1 MPDEMAVL
9 TSRPPPNMAAPT
21 RTSRRVING
30 ELRGCDRSRRWASAN
45 RTMWQWQARPPR
57 ACASL
62 SLERQRLTRCRSA
75 ADFRVELP
83 GGGKIGFAARAIAGQ
98 LLGAAAVIER
108 PGVLRI
114 DPDGGIEIRDR
125 ALIVALVGIS
135 AAAPV
140 IGEREVRIER
150 DGVVE
155 VRDRAIVVALL
166 EIGVGPIVEGRGIAG
181 VELERAREVCDR
193 TVVVP
198 AVRIGAAAVV
208 EGGDEG
214 RIKPQGLAVLPNR
227 AVVP

>member
-1 MPDEMAVL
+1 MMVPGALSAPCTWSPSGPASASSAGEGDWASAGRTKMPDEMAVL

-125 ALIVALVGIS
+125 ALIV
-135 AAAPV
+135 
-140 IGEREVRIER
+140 
-150 DGVVE
+150 
-155 VRDRAIVVALL
+155 
-166 EIGVGPIVEGRGIAG
+166 
-181 VELERAREVCDR
+181 
-193 TVVVP
+193 
-198 AVRIGAAAVV
+198 
-208 EGGDEG
+208 
-214 RIKPQGLAVLPNR
+214 
-227 AVVP
+227 